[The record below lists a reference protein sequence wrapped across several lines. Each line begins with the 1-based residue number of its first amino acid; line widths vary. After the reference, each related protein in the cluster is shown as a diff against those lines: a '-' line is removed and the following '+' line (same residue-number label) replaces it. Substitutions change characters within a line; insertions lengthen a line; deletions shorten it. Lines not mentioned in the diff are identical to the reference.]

1 MRPQIPILSIEATFF
16 SRWCEVLAMNRFNNN
31 TVKQS
36 PIRRGYTLIE
46 LIVTIAILVIASWI
60 LVPYA
65 TMGDAS
71 AGQSASRLSVS
82 HMLTAQMDAIAE
94 QGYRRIYF
102 YPNGSG
108 WCVEIVEQGNLA
120 IPFDAATANFAEL
133 KTESQ
138 GQDGFAIMDF
148 TTDRRFAD
156 ISIDNVSFDGGS
168 ESIIFDPAGG
178 IVASDGSPSTGGSFT
193 LHSGEHAWEIS
204 LAPLTGKIS
213 VQSTGGAP

>member
-1 MRPQIPILSIEATFF
+1 MLIQIPTQSIEGPFF
-16 SRWCEVLAMNRFNNN
+16 SRCSEVLAVNKHTINQANM
-31 TVKQS
+31 K
-36 PIRRGYTLIE
+36 RGFTIIE
-46 LIVTIAILVIASWI
+46 LIVTIAVLVIASWI

-71 AGQSASRLSVS
+71 SGQSASRLAVS
-82 HMLTAQMDAIAE
+82 QMLTAQMDAIAE

-120 IPFDAATANFAEL
+120 APFDANTANFAEL

-138 GQDGFAIMDF
+138 GQDGYAIMTF
-148 TTDRRFAD
+148 TTDRRFRA

-193 LHSGEHAWEIS
+193 LHSGDHSWDIA
-204 LAPLTGKIS
+204 LAPVTGKIS
-213 VQSTGGAP
+213 VQSNGGAP

>member
-1 MRPQIPILSIEATFF
+1 MLIQIPTQSIEGPFF
-16 SRWCEVLAMNRFNNN
+16 SRCSEVQAMN
-31 TVKQS
+31 KH
-36 PIRRGYTLIE
+36 TLNQANIKHGFTIIE
-46 LIVTIAILVIASWI
+46 LIVTIAVLIIASWI

-71 AGQSASRLSVS
+71 SGQSASRLAVS
-82 HMLTAQMDAIAE
+82 QMLTAQMDAIAE

-120 IPFDAATANFAEL
+120 APFDANTANFAEL

-138 GQDGFAIMDF
+138 GQDGYAIMNF
-148 TTDRRFAD
+148 TTDRRFRA
-156 ISIDNVSFDGGS
+156 ISINNVSFDGGS

-193 LHSGEHAWEIS
+193 LHSGDHSWDIA

-213 VQSTGGAP
+213 VHSNGGEP